1 MAFTPCPI
9 CGQMVDLEQAPHTL
23 FHCRNFL
30 LRALYGEKND
40 DRRLRLQQRINA
52 LNART
57 GVRGNNLLD
66 TDFEF

>member
-9 CGQMVDLEQAPHTL
+9 CGQMVDLSQKAHTL

-30 LRALYGEKND
+30 LRALYHEKNEI
-40 DRRLRLQQRINA
+40 RRQRLQDRINA

-66 TDFEF
+66 TDIDF